1 VLSNQRSLFQ
11 SIRPRREQYPPAPRH
26 SQTPFA
32 SRTYPST
39 FARRWLDTKIVKASY
54 LTYLIRIIVYCPA
67 VSATSHT
74 LPPFGL
80 AATVD
85 EVIALRRHRRRAP
98 QAPAARS
105 FSLKGHPPPTP
116 LFFLIATPPH
126 CHPHPQIPQ
135 FDLLTTLNKPVA
147 IMVSLS
153 QVFLRA
159 IQFVFTLIITALVGN
174 ALDNIFTGSPASIN
188 YAMFAAAFSWI
199 VLLYGLVA
207 AFIESLA
214 WPFVLIILD
223 GLATLFTFVA
233 AVVLAARL
241 RVHSCTNVVSQVPT
255 VAVSMR
261 LTLL

>member
-1 VLSNQRSLFQ
+1 
-11 SIRPRREQYPPAPRH
+11 
-26 SQTPFA
+26 
-32 SRTYPST
+32 
-39 FARRWLDTKIVKASY
+39 
-54 LTYLIRIIVYCPA
+54 
-67 VSATSHT
+67 
-74 LPPFGL
+74 
-80 AATVD
+80 
-85 EVIALRRHRRRAP
+85 
-98 QAPAARS
+98 
-105 FSLKGHPPPTP
+105 
-116 LFFLIATPPH
+116 
-126 CHPHPQIPQ
+126 
-135 FDLLTTLNKPVA
+135 
-147 IMVSLS
+147 MVSLS

-241 RVHSCTNVVSQVPT
+241 HVHSCTNVVSQVPT